1 MSPEDRP
8 QLEDPPEAS
17 TPPREPT
24 DEQTLLRL
32 LQAHGRARRPR
43 RRRRLILAGA
53 LVTASVLFTAVMS
66 GTWHAE
72 PPSTSSVMEPA
83 EEPSSSASEPRATRT
98 APPAVQSVPP
108 AAESVPPAAHSALP
122 AAESAPPAVR
132 SAQPAVRPGPPAIR
146 KTARVPEPTRAAAA
160 APTPPTESVSYQP
173 RERLATVR
181 PGDAKHKIF
190 ELFATAFEQRIGSL
204 VRIDGM
210 RLRASGRS
218 PHYAQVEVAE
228 VKIADTAAGTPYWF
242 LFGDGLLLAWGPP
255 EEWSVASGRY
265 QLEIDYRPNPSRT
278 RRPGAS

>member
-8 QLEDPPEAS
+8 QLADPPEAS

-72 PPSTSSVMEPA
+72 PPSTSSVMEPTA
-83 EEPSSSASEPRATRT
+83 EPSSSASEPRATGA
-98 APPAVQSVPP
+98 APPAVQPAP

-122 AAESAPPAVR
+122 VAESAPPAVR
-132 SAQPAVRPGPPAIR
+132 SAQAAVRPGPPAIR

-160 APTPPTESVSYQP
+160 APPPTDSVSYQP
-173 RERLATVR
+173 RERLTTVR

-228 VKIADTAAGTPYWF
+228 VTIADTAAGTPYWF

-265 QLEIDYRPNPSRT
+265 QLEIDYRPNPSRA

>member
-1 MSPEDRP
+1 MPER
-8 QLEDPPEAS
+8 
-17 TPPREPT
+17 
-24 DEQTLLRL
+24 
-32 LQAHGRARRPR
+32 
-43 RRRRLILAGA
+43 
-53 LVTASVLFTAVMS
+53 
-66 GTWHAE
+66 
-72 PPSTSSVMEPA
+72 
-83 EEPSSSASEPRATRT
+83 
-98 APPAVQSVPP
+98 
-108 AAESVPPAAHSALP
+108 
-122 AAESAPPAVR
+122 
-132 SAQPAVRPGPPAIR
+132 
-146 KTARVPEPTRAAAA
+146 TRAAAA
-160 APTPPTESVSYQP
+160 APMPPTESVSYQP
-173 RERLATVR
+173 RERLTTVR

-265 QLEIDYRPNPSRT
+265 QLEIDYRPDPSRA

>member
-1 MSPEDRP
+1 
-8 QLEDPPEAS
+8 
-17 TPPREPT
+17 
-24 DEQTLLRL
+24 
-32 LQAHGRARRPR
+32 
-43 RRRRLILAGA
+43 
-53 LVTASVLFTAVMS
+53 
-66 GTWHAE
+66 
-72 PPSTSSVMEPA
+72 
-83 EEPSSSASEPRATRT
+83 
-98 APPAVQSVPP
+98 
-108 AAESVPPAAHSALP
+108 
-122 AAESAPPAVR
+122 
-132 SAQPAVRPGPPAIR
+132 
-146 KTARVPEPTRAAAA
+146 VPEPTRAAAA
-160 APTPPTESVSYQP
+160 APTPPTERVSYQP
-173 RERLATVR
+173 RERLSTVR
-181 PGDAKHKIF
+181 PGDTKHKIF